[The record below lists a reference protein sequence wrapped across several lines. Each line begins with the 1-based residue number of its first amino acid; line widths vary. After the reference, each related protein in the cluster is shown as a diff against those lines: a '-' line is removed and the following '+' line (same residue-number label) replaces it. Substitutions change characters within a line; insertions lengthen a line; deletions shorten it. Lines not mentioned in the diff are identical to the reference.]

1 MGLIKPVLFCTL
13 PNRITVYLIQLYTMH
28 VLVLLYTQRR
38 GKKRQREERR
48 EKREEKAKVVTAV

>member
-38 GKKRQREERR
+38 GIKT
-48 EKREEKAKVVTAV
+48 EEKAKVVTTV